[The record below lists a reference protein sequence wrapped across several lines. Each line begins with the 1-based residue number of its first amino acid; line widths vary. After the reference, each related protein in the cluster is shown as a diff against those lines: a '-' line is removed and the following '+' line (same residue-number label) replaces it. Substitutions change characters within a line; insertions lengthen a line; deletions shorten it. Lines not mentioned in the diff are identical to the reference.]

1 MNWAHY
7 LTPSL
12 GATGLLAAVV
22 IMVLTGRLLPRTNVQ
37 ERLAE
42 KDRQIETWRTA
53 YERAQEVQDRQ
64 REHISALLEA
74 TRTTTRVIQ
83 ALPGAAGLNERNARA
98 ELAEAE
104 GE

>member
-1 MNWAHY
+1 MDWMSY

-22 IMVLTGRLLPRTNVQ
+22 IMILTGRLLPRASVDQ
-37 ERLAE
+37 RIAD
-42 KDRQIETWRTA
+42 KDRQIETWRAA
-53 YERAQEVQDRQ
+53 YEQAQAVQERQ

-74 TRTTTRVIQ
+74 TRTTTQVIR
-83 ALPGAAGLNERNARA
+83 ALPAAAGLNERNAHVG
-98 ELAEAE
+98 LAEAE

>member
-1 MNWAHY
+1 MDWVHY

-22 IMVLTGRLLPRTNVQ
+22 IMILLGRLLPKSAVE
-37 ERLAE
+37 ERIAD

-53 YERAQEVQDRQ
+53 YERSQEVQDRQ

-83 ALPGAAGLNERNARA
+83 ALPSAAGLNERNARV